1 MSFFAGIGLVGLCC
15 VGIYPGFTVVP
26 FGPKYNSANY
36 GIMAAV
42 FSTGGILGP
51 MLVKWTVAG
60 NDNSACYTAALTV
73 IAADFV
79 FGLLCRLW
87 CRR

>member
-1 MSFFAGIGLVGLCC
+1 MLRRYL
-15 VGIYPGFTVVP
+15 PT

-51 MLVKWTVAG
+51 MLVKWTVAE
-60 NDNSACYTAALTV
+60 NDNSACYTTALTV

-79 FGLLCRLW
+79 FGLQCRLW

>member
-15 VGIYPGFTVVP
+15 VGIYPGFTIVP

-42 FSTGGILGP
+42 FSTGSILGP
-51 MLVKWTVAG
+51 MLVK
-60 NDNSACYTAALTV
+60 
-73 IAADFV
+73 
-79 FGLLCRLW
+79 
-87 CRR
+87 

>member
-42 FSTGGILGP
+42 FSTGSILGP